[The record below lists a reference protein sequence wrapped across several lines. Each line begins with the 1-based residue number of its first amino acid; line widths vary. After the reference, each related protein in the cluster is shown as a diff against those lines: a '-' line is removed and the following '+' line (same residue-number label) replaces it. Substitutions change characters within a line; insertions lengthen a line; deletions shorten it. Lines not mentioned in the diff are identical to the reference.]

1 MNLTYGRPAEWPLAW
16 WLASV
21 AQERQTAQRIAD
33 AGFLPVLFMCE
44 QHCYRR
50 GRYVP
55 KFLAPL
61 YSNYLF
67 IHASGDPCML
77 KPIRG
82 VIDLVRAEEGEV
94 AEVRDSEVE
103 SRQAIGRREGD
114 YCWVLGD
121 VVAQSKFKQ
130 GDEIEVNN
138 WHPGR
143 HRVAAVLGDG
153 FVIVEMMLFG
163 RMVQARVR
171 EADCHHPIA
180 EKRSGRIR
188 PRSKHR
194 SSSNS
199 ETPQYA

>member
-1 MNLTYGRPAEWPLAW
+1 MAW

-21 AQERQTAQRIAD
+21 AQERQTAHRICA

-44 QHCYRR
+44 QHVYRR

-55 KFLAPL
+55 NTLLPL

-67 IHASGDPCML
+67 IHAQGETSRL
-77 KPIRG
+77 VSIRG

-94 AEVRDSEVE
+94 AEVRDSEIE
-103 SRQAIGRREGD
+103 DRQAIGRREGD

-121 VVAQSKFKQ
+121 VVALSKFKQ
-130 GDEIEVNN
+130 DDEVEVDN

-163 RMVQARVR
+163 RMVQSRVR
-171 EADCHHPIA
+171 EADCHHPIV
-180 EKRSGRIR
+180 EMSPKRVRRFKRSEAIGSLR
-188 PRSKHR
+188 
-194 SSSNS
+194 
-199 ETPQYA
+199 AA

>member
-1 MNLTYGRPAEWPLAW
+1 MAW

-21 AQERQTAQRIAD
+21 VQERQTAQRICD

-44 QHCYRR
+44 QHVYRR
-50 GRYVP
+50 GRYTP
-55 KFLAPL
+55 NFLIPL

-67 IHASGDPCML
+67 VHASGDPCRL
-77 KPIRG
+77 TPIRG

-94 AEVRDSEVE
+94 AEVRDSEIE
-103 SRQAIGRREGD
+103 ERQAMGRREGD

-130 GDEIEVNN
+130 GDEVEVDN

-163 RMVQARVR
+163 RTIQSRVR
-171 EADCHHPIA
+171 EADCHHPIV
-180 EKRSGRIR
+180 EMSPKRLGRIR